1 MPKTVNE
8 LNDAWIT
15 AGQKVEDLN
24 AKLNVAALDD
34 DFSKEAFDKLKADRD
49 QARDQ
54 RDALKDQ
61 VAEARAEEVAAMQ
74 NKDKKPL
81 DEGEKDLK
89 AKFVKDFKGM
99 IRGDAKITNMI
110 TSDTDEA
117 GNAIGLTIPQDIQ
130 TAINLLKRQYDSLEQ
145 FVIVEHVGTTSG
157 SRVYEKFSEIK
168 PLADLDDETATIGD
182 NDDPKL
188 HLIKYLIHRYAGIN
202 TITNSLLKDTADNL
216 ISWLSTWI
224 AKKVVVTRNQKIV
237 AAFKGLKNSKTV
249 ASFDD
254 IKDLI
259 LLGVDTAL
267 QASSLIITNK
277 SGFAVLAKVK
287 DAEGRYMIQP
297 DPTQP
302 ERKQIEGV
310 AVHVIENRDLPNSAD
325 GSFPLIYGDTHE
337 AVTLF
342 DRENMSLLTTN
353 IGGGAFEK
361 DQTKIRVI
369 DRFDVQ
375 LTDNEAAVYGSFKA
389 IADQTGTSPK
399 A

>member
-1 MPKTVNE
+1 MHPDINK
-8 LNDAWIT
+8 LNDAWIG

-24 AKLNVAALDD
+24 AKLNAAALDD
-34 DFSKEAFDKLKADRD
+34 KFSKEDFESLKAQRD
-49 QARDQ
+49 NARAQ
-54 RDALKDQ
+54 RDALGGQ
-61 VAEARAEEVAAMQ
+61 VAEARAAEVAKMDNNA
-74 NKDKKPL
+74 KKPL
-81 DEGEKDLK
+81 SEPEKSVED
-89 AKFVKDFKGM
+89 KFVADFKAM
-99 IRGDAKITNMI
+99 VRGDAKIVNLI

-117 GNAIGLTIPQDIQ
+117 GNAIGLTIPQDIE
-130 TAINLLKRQYDSLEQ
+130 TAINLLKRKYDQLEQ
-145 FVIVEHVGTTSG
+145 FVTVEKVGTLSG
-157 SRVYEKFSEIK
+157 SRVYEKFSEIT
-168 PLADLDDETATIGD
+168 PLADLDDETATIAD

-216 ISWLSTWI
+216 LAWLSSWI

-237 AAFKGLKNSKTV
+237 AAFAGLKNKKTV
-249 ASFDD
+249 ATFDD
-254 IKDLI
+254 VKDLI

-287 DAEGRYMIQP
+287 DAEGRYMVQP
-297 DPTQP
+297 DVTQP

-310 AVHVIENRDLPNSAD
+310 TVHVIEDRDLPSAED
-325 GSFPLIYGDTHE
+325 GSFPLIYGDTAE

-353 IGGGAFEK
+353 VGGGAFEK

-375 LTDNEAAVYGSFKA
+375 LTDDEAAVYGSFSA
-389 IADQTGTSPK
+389 IADQTPK

>member
-24 AKLNVAALDD
+24 AKLNVAALND

-99 IRGDAKITNMI
+99 VRGDAKIMNMI

-145 FVIVEHVGTTSG
+145 FVTVEHVGTTSG

-216 ISWLSTWI
+216 IAWLSTWI

-237 AAFKGLKNSKTV
+237 AAFTGLKKSKVV

-287 DAEGRYMIQP
+287 DVEGRYMIQP

-310 AVHVIENRDLPNSAD
+310 AVHVIEDRDLPNAKD

-369 DRFDVQ
+369 DRFDVE
-375 LTDNEAAVYGSFKA
+375 LTDDEAAVYGSFKA
-389 IADQTGTSPK
+389 IADQSPK